1 MLPMVFVDVQ
11 LLVSIVVGQRKLH
24 TLTLQHVVGGKIIDE
39 IVERLVGLYRL
50 RLFRQFFLVD

>member
-1 MLPMVFVDVQ
+1 MLPTVFVDVQ

-50 RLFRQFFLVD
+50 RLFQQFFLVD

>member
-1 MLPMVFVDVQ
+1 MVFVDVQ

-24 TLTLQHVVGGKIIDE
+24 TLTLQHVIGGKIIDE

>member
-1 MLPMVFVDVQ
+1 MLPTVFVDVQ

-24 TLTLQHVVGGKIIDE
+24 TLTLQHVVGGKIIDK
-39 IVERLVGLYRL
+39 IVERLVGLYGL

>member
-1 MLPMVFVDVQ
+1 MLPTVFVDVQ